1 MCATRRPDIIVPFMD
16 YLRDQSVVAES
27 APLLVAWL
35 DLLTGMASGEEGAST
50 VFGSLLTDAA
60 GKQNPVSWMRML
72 AAMREYCIRWACQ
85 LCCVVVMLCCAVLC
99 CAVLC
104 CAVLCV
110 LCRVVSGLLS
120 NTSV

>member
-1 MCATRRPDIIVPFMD
+1 MTIHNNNHGADWALLHDYQKAFGCRPDIVIPFMD

-60 GKQNPVSWMRML
+60 GKQNPVSWLRML
-72 AAMREYCIRWACQ
+72 GVIREYCIRFATFDILICTK
-85 LCCVVVMLCCAVLC
+85 CVCIVA
-99 CAVLC
+99 
-104 CAVLCV
+104 
-110 LCRVVSGLLS
+110 RSK
-120 NTSV
+120 